1 MDSNFTLEFQFYN
14 ISGDGCFQ
22 QQRHYRRY
30 PYHTI
35 AIFLINVFLCLA
47 ALFGNSAILVAIWKN
62 PSLQSTANILLS
74 SLAVTDFFVGLIAQ
88 PMPIVLLLTGMY
100 GVPSS
105 SYRFICLGFNYVSHV
120 LCGSSLCI
128 ITAIGLDRFLALRLH
143 LRYNSIVTSFCVS
156 VVVSGIWICLL
167 LLMINIFWEYQS
179 FYNTIS
185 IAICVIIVA
194 NFVIYFKIHRIVRRH
209 QVQIQHLQPANNG
222 NIFRVKRLKKT
233 AVNTFLVFS
242 FLCCCYAPHM
252 SVLIINSASFTALL
266 ITATLAFLNSSL
278 NPLLY
283 CWRVREIRTAIQH
296 ILCTN

>member
-88 PMPIVLLLTGMY
+88 PMLIVLLLTGMY

-143 LRYNSIVTSFCVS
+143 LRYNSIVTSRLSCERGCIWYLDMPATS
-156 VVVSGIWICLL
+156 YDKYILGISKLL
-167 LLMINIFWEYQS
+167 
-179 FYNTIS
+179 
-185 IAICVIIVA
+185 
-194 NFVIYFKIHRIVRRH
+194 
-209 QVQIQHLQPANNG
+209 QHDPNSN
-222 NIFRVKRLKKT
+222 
-233 AVNTFLVFS
+233 
-242 FLCCCYAPHM
+242 LCHHSCKLCY
-252 SVLIINSASFTALL
+252 LF
-266 ITATLAFLNSSL
+266 
-278 NPLLY
+278 
-283 CWRVREIRTAIQH
+283 
-296 ILCTN
+296 